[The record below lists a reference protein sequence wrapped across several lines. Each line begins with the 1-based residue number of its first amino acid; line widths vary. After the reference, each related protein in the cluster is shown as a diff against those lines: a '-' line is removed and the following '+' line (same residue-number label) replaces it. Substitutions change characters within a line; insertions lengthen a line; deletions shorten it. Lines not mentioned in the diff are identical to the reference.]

1 MIRSKFWNDT
11 VNSINFINIYQQRA
25 LMLTMRKT
33 IEKKKK
39 AKTKITHKHT
49 IDNIDTHTH
58 THEQQ
63 QQKTVMDAEK
73 STKLNEYWK

>member
-1 MIRSKFWNDT
+1 
-11 VNSINFINIYQQRA
+11 
-25 LMLTMRKT
+25 MLTMRKT

-73 STKLNEYWK
+73 STKLNEYWKWWQYTFYVQMKKKKTIK